1 VAADPRMVWLVDGDD
16 PVLVGE
22 AVRGLIE
29 ELLEGDDPN
38 LAVEEYG
45 GDDLDPTA
53 VVDACRTP
61 PLFAGRRVVV
71 VRDVGGLGAEEVAPL
86 VEYLEKPSPSSALIL
101 VTGSGRV
108 AQRLLAAVRAHGH
121 VVGTQVAGREA
132 RAWVRERLAGAPI
145 RLDTDAVA
153 RLEAHLG
160 EDVSRLGALIDV
172 LVAAYGEGARLGA
185 DDLEPYLG
193 EAGGVA
199 PWELTDAIDAGRA
212 DVALPL
218 LHRMLGAG
226 GRHPLVVLATLQ
238 RHVAQ
243 ILRVEDPEVST
254 EPAAAAALGIPKG
267 RSTFPAKKALGAARR
282 LGPQGAD
289 AAIGLVADA
298 ELALKGRVDWSPEL
312 VLEVLVARLCYL
324 SRTGRS
330 RR

>member
-1 VAADPRMVWLVDGDD
+1 
-16 PVLVGE
+16 
-22 AVRGLIE
+22 
-29 ELLEGDDPN
+29 
-38 LAVEEYG
+38 
-45 GDDLDPTA
+45 
-53 VVDACRTP
+53 
-61 PLFAGRRVVV
+61 
-71 VRDVGGLGAEEVAPL
+71 
-86 VEYLEKPSPSSALIL
+86 
-101 VTGSGRV
+101 
-108 AQRLLAAVRAHGH
+108 
-121 VVGTQVAGREA
+121 
-132 RAWVRERLAGAPI
+132 
-145 RLDTDAVA
+145 
-153 RLEAHLG
+153 
-160 EDVSRLGALIDV
+160 
-172 LVAAYGEGARLGA
+172 
-185 DDLEPYLG
+185 
-193 EAGGVA
+193 
-199 PWELTDAIDAGRA
+199 
-212 DVALPL
+212 